1 MQTLLIYLLVMA
13 LVVVVVFAVVWFVFG
28 RGEDLPALEPGTTL
42 TRLPRAGV
50 TGDDVRSLTFAQSVR
65 GYRQDE
71 VDWAL
76 EKVARELDELRS
88 VVLRLQAREHAP
100 DDGDPGRLDA
110 GVPADPGRTPD
121 GAGSPDR
128 TGG

>member
-1 MQTLLIYLLVMA
+1 MQTILIYLLVMA
-13 LVVVVVFAVVWFVFG
+13 LVVAVVFAVVWFVFG
-28 RGEDLPALEPGTTL
+28 RGEDLPPLEPGTTL

-50 TGDDVRSLTFAQSVR
+50 TGDDVRSLTFAQAVR

-88 VVLRLQAREHAP
+88 VVVRLQAREQIS
-100 DDGDPGRLDA
+100 DGGDAGHLDPGTA
-110 GVPADPGRTPD
+110 ADPPAVPD